1 VRRGSGKCRVNFGG
15 NMIKKNDDDKRGDG
29 KPVSKEDLK
38 KSEEMC
44 PICGK
49 SVHDCPGHKGK

>member
-1 VRRGSGKCRVNFGG
+1 MPTRSSSV
-15 NMIKKNDDDKRGDG
+15 IKKNDDDKRGDG
-29 KPVSKEDLK
+29 KPVSKDDFK

-44 PICGK
+44 HICGK

>member
-1 VRRGSGKCRVNFGG
+1 MAKGKEERE
-15 NMIKKNDDDKRGDG
+15 DG

-44 PICGK
+44 KKCRK
-49 SVHDCPGHKGK
+49 SVHDCSCKD